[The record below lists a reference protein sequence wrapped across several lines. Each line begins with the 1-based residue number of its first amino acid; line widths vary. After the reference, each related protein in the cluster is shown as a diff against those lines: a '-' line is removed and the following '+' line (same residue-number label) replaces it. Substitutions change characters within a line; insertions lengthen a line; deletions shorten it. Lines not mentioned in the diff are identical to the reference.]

1 LAMVL
6 TIFIGMFFFGE
17 PPFSTSQL
25 LWINMIMDSLS
36 AIALATEPPMASSVK
51 GDPHNQTSLL
61 KQPHIW
67 RQIIGTALYMTGIMV
82 LLFVFGGIACGSPV
96 YHPYADL
103 QRARTA
109 PTDAG
114 VLCPTYPA
122 GFNEVT
128 GEYFVGYGI
137 AQTSNEACNRY
148 IGANAKLTVLTYA
161 FNTFCFMNLF
171 NLINCRKIGAADKNI
186 FERFLHNWT
195 FIGVLFGGFV
205 AHIFL
210 VQCFPLLLRTSS
222 AGSRG
227 EWGGA
232 IAVGASVLGIG
243 LALKLTPQKWV
254 EMLPVDRFGVDEDTG
269 VPKGSMADRV
279 LEAKRQSGME
289 GEVDI
294 AAITEQVRRNTG
306 KKSADDAAAVNSID
320 ADENDPEADNDDYG
334 RRYN

>member
-1 LAMVL
+1 MVL

-17 PPFSTSQL
+17 PPFSASQL

-51 GDPHNQTSLL
+51 GNPQNQTSLL

-67 RQIIGTALYMTGIMV
+67 RQIIGTAVYMAGIMV
-82 LLFVFGGIACGSPV
+82 LLFVFGGLACGAPV
-96 YHPYADL
+96 YHPYANLDK
-103 QRARTA
+103 AATA
-109 PTDAG
+109 PTG
-114 VLCPTYPA
+114 SGTVYCPQYPA
-122 GFNEVT
+122 VDAAGQ
-128 GEYFVGYGI
+128 YFAGYGA
-137 AQTSNEACNRY
+137 AQTADQDCAAY

-195 FIGVLFGGFV
+195 FIGVLIGGFV
-205 AHIFL
+205 AQICL
-210 VQCFPLLLRTSS
+210 VQFAPLLLRTT
-222 AGSRG
+222 AAESRG

-254 EMLPVDRFGVDEDTG
+254 EMLPVDRFGVDEDTV
-269 VPKGSMADRV
+269 VPKGSLTDKV
-279 LEAKRQSGME
+279 LGAKAKLGMD
-289 GEVDI
+289 GDVDI
-294 AAITEQVRRNTG
+294 AAITEQVTRG
-306 KKSADDAAAVNSID
+306 KKSPDDAPAVNSMD
-320 ADENDPEADNDDYG
+320 ADKYDEEAADNDDYG